1 MTCQSAFALLG
12 FMARD
17 LSAFKKEKEEAI
29 LEAAL
34 KIIKD
39 KGFHRARMS
48 DIATA
53 ANISY
58 GLVYHYFKTKED
70 LFEAIL
76 YRWWDSLFQLMNDIN
91 EAQSDVKMKLRHII
105 DYFLDT
111 YQDNPELVNIFITE
125 ISRSTSNLTADRLHY
140 FKKFM
145 SLTEAV
151 ITEGQENETLRNDFK
166 ARYLTYIFL
175 GALEAFISTMVLAD
189 QNIKGNAQK
198 KRIAES
204 ILEVFLNGAKTQGRK
219 NN

>member
-1 MTCQSAFALLG
+1 
-12 FMARD
+12 MARD
-17 LSAFKKEKEEAI
+17 LSGFKKEKEEAI

-34 KIIKD
+34 KVIKV

-48 DIATA
+48 DIAKG

-76 YRWWDSLFQLMNDIN
+76 YRWWDSLSQLMKNIN
-91 EAQSDVKMKLRHII
+91 EAQSDVQIKLRHII

-111 YQDNPELVNIFITE
+111 YQDNPELVTIFITE
-125 ISRSTSNLTADRLHY
+125 ISRSTSNLTADRLEY

-145 SLTEAV
+145 SLTQAV
-151 ITEGQENETLRNDFK
+151 ITEGQEHETLRKDFK

-189 QNIKGNAQK
+189 HHIKGNAQK

>member
-1 MTCQSAFALLG
+1 
-12 FMARD
+12 MARD

>member
-1 MTCQSAFALLG
+1 
-12 FMARD
+12 MARD

-48 DIATA
+48 DIAKG

-76 YRWWDSLFQLMNDIN
+76 YRWWDSLFQLMKDIN
-91 EAQSDVKMKLRHII
+91 EAQSDVQMKLRHII

-125 ISRSTSNLTADRLHY
+125 ISRSTSNLTADRLDY

-175 GALEAFISTMVLAD
+175 GAIEAFVSTMVLAD